1 MSAFSDFMENQVV
14 DHLFRT
20 TTLPKFG
27 GVWLALCSGIPHD
40 THTGTTLPEVA
51 GGNYS
56 RWNMGPPSDSAWTR
70 FMPGGS
76 GLIYNASGLTPISN
90 WSGARTD
97 ISGVALCDAAT
108 NGNVIVH
115 GTLITP
121 KTITSTDNLIFASG
135 TISFQLL

>member
-1 MSAFSDFMENQVV
+1 MSAFSDFMENQLA
-14 DHLFRT
+14 DMLFRT
-20 TTLPKFG
+20 G
-27 GVWLALCSGIPHD
+27 GYSKPAGIWLALCSGVPHD

-56 RWNMGPPSDSAWTR
+56 RWAMGPPSDNAWVR
-70 FMPGGS
+70 FNPAGS
-76 GLIYNASGLTPISN
+76 GIIYNASGMTPISN

-108 NGNVIVH
+108 GGNVIVH
-115 GTLITP
+115 GTLSTS
-121 KTITSTDNLIFASG
+121 KTITSTDNLTFASG